1 MRTVIGAFILTE
13 LTTIL
18 SGMGFGQGDTYILF
32 GVAIVVVVLAY
43 GRQRRLNDR
52 VLEGRIMTTQI
63 DHWR

>member
-1 MRTVIGAFILTE
+1 VRTVIGAFILTE

-32 GVAIVVVVLAY
+32 GVAIVVVVMAY

-52 VLEGRIMTTQI
+52 V
-63 DHWR
+63 